1 MTQLQFDN
9 MHIFIQ
15 SFLHIHC
22 GVISFTLIV
31 FVKYTK
37 LGVLGPNLA
46 KSREKNESPD
56 ENCTHT
62 IKKRLG
68 IKLVF
73 SPKLVLT

>member
-62 IKKRLG
+62 IKKDWE
-68 IKLVF
+68 
-73 SPKLVLT
+73 SN

>member
-9 MHIFIQ
+9 MHTFIQ

-22 GVISFTLIV
+22 GFISFTLIV

-37 LGVLGPNLA
+37 LGVLGPSLA

-56 ENCTHT
+56 ENCTH
-62 IKKRLG
+62 KKKETGNQTSFL
-68 IKLVF
+68 
-73 SPKLVLT
+73 PKITQE